1 MKDTLPKTYNQKIL
15 RAIREFE
22 LITPGDRILIGFSG
36 GKDSAFLIYSLAL
49 LVKHRIIK
57 AELAAL
63 TIDLGFGQGIDPAP
77 FEEFCSG
84 LDLKFYFY
92 RTKIAQWV
100 QKERTPCARCS
111 YLRRASL
118 SRFASEHGFNK
129 LALAHH
135 HDDAV
140 ETFLMSIIYSGQ
152 IRTFLPRTDLDRSG
166 ITVIR
171 PLVYLREKEITDAK
185 EFVRFNPVRPNCP
198 YDGSTYRQK
207 VKELIAELT
216 RENPWVYPNLATAM
230 REGGPLELWPPE
242 IKLGKR
248 RM

>member
-84 LDLKFYFY
+84 LDLSSIFTGLK
-92 RTKIAQWV
+92 
-100 QKERTPCARCS
+100 
-111 YLRRASL
+111 LL
-118 SRFASEHGFNK
+118 SGFKKSE
-129 LALAHH
+129 L
-135 HDDAV
+135 
-140 ETFLMSIIYSGQ
+140 
-152 IRTFLPRTDLDRSG
+152 
-166 ITVIR
+166 
-171 PLVYLREKEITDAK
+171 LV
-185 EFVRFNPVRPNCP
+185 PV
-198 YDGSTYRQK
+198 
-207 VKELIAELT
+207 VLICVVL
-216 RENPWVYPNLATAM
+216 L
-230 REGGPLELWPPE
+230 
-242 IKLGKR
+242 
-248 RM
+248 